1 MQLDSSGRIVL
12 EDADPRYVIKMQRK
26 VRRREE
32 IAAFLQPSLS
42 IRFIA
47 FVVTYWLKHLLDD
60 VSVILRDRMWR
71 ELACRLFQSEYVA

>member
-32 IAAFLQPSLS
+32 IAAFLQLSLS
-42 IRFIA
+42 I
-47 FVVTYWLKHLLDD
+47 L
-60 VSVILRDRMWR
+60 
-71 ELACRLFQSEYVA
+71 ELGKFPCAL